1 MKKRYQVF
9 VSSTYKDLTDE
20 RAAVIQMI
28 LGLDHFPAGME
39 MFPAANE
46 DQWKLIERVIDE
58 SDYYIVVVG
67 GRYGSVDETVGVSF
81 TEREYDYA
89 IATKTPVL
97 GFLHKDPAW
106 VQGSSATAP
115 S

>member
-1 MKKRYQVF
+1 MLDMKKRYQVF

-28 LGLDHFPAGME
+28 LNLNHFPAGME

-46 DQWKLIERVIDE
+46 DQWRLIQRVIDE

-67 GRYGSVDETVGVSF
+67 GRYGFRQVAWPHCRREFWPHRGSGGAFGAVGHL
-81 TEREYDYA
+81 A
-89 IATKTPVL
+89 GA
-97 GFLHKDPAW
+97 
-106 VQGSSATAP
+106 
-115 S
+115 